1 MHHIE
6 CAKACRALQ
15 RRENPTHRQEG
26 EVYNAVEIG
35 TIVASDVEC
44 EAQSLWEGVPG
55 LFWNLSRDFVGPHRV
70 LNGWLLIAKVRAHKD
85 QRD

>member
-1 MHHIE
+1 M
-6 CAKACRALQ
+6 
-15 RRENPTHRQEG
+15 RESLKGIAEERNLTHRQEG
-26 EVYNAVEIG
+26 EVYNADRDSTLEG
-35 TIVASDVEC
+35 TIVASNVEC
-44 EAQSLWEGVPG
+44 EVQSLWQGIPG